1 MGRIKHSLDGTISRL
16 KGNGFLFEQLVRR
29 DFTHKYKRTV
39 FGMAWSV
46 LLPLLQLFI
55 MKIVFTQLLGRDIAH
70 FTIYLL
76 AGNIVMSY
84 YKEATNGGMTSLL
97 SNASIISKINVPK
110 YLFLLSKNVS
120 ALMNFGLTLIVFFVF
135 CIIDKIKF
143 GWHFFMLFYPIIC
156 LILLNIGV
164 GMILSALFVFF
175 RDMSYLYSVFLM
187 LLTYVSAIFYSIDKF
202 TAEQQRLFLLNPVYV
217 IIKYFRTIVID
228 GVIPSP
234 NYHLLC
240 LLYPVIAIIIGSII
254 YKLNNNKFIYYF

>member
-16 KGNGFLFEQLVRR
+16 KGNGFLFEQLVKR

-46 LLPLLQLFI
+46 ILPLLQLFI
-55 MKIVFTQLLGRDIAH
+55 MKMVFTRLLNRNMPH

-76 AGNIVMSY
+76 AGNIVMNY
-84 YKEATNGGMTSLL
+84 YKDATNGGMTCLL
-97 SNASIISKINVPK
+97 LNSSIISKINVPK

-135 CIIDKIKF
+135 CVIDKIQF
-143 GWHFFMLFYPIIC
+143 GWHFFAIIYPIIC

-164 GMILSALFVFF
+164 GMILSALYVFF

-187 LLTYVSAIFYSIDKF
+187 LLTYVSAIFYDIERF
-202 TAEQQRLFLLNPVYV
+202 TPEQQRLFLFNPVYV
-217 IIKYFRTIVID
+217 VIKYIRTVVID
-228 GVIPSP
+228 GMIPSF

-240 LLYPVIAIIIGSII
+240 ALYPAIFLIIGAVI

>member
-16 KGNGFLFEQLVRR
+16 KGNGFLFEQLVKR

-55 MKIVFTQLLGRDIAH
+55 MKIVFTQLLGRNIPH

-84 YKEATNGGMTSLL
+84 YKEATTGGMTSLL

-120 ALMNFGLTLIVFFVF
+120 ALLNFGLTLIVFFVF
-135 CIIDKIKF
+135 CIFDKIHF
-143 GWHFFMLFYPIIC
+143 GWHFFALVYPTIC
-156 LILLNIGV
+156 LIFLNIGV
-164 GMILSALFVFF
+164 GMILSALYVFF
-175 RDMSYLYSVFLM
+175 RDMTYLYSVFLM
-187 LLTYVSAIFYSIDKF
+187 LLTYVSAIFYSVDRF
-202 TAEQQRLFLLNPVYV
+202 TPEQQQLFLFNPVYV
-217 IIKYFRTIVID
+217 VIKYFRTVTID
-228 GVIPSP
+228 GVIPSF
-234 NYHLLC
+234 NYHMLC
-240 LLYPVIAIIIGSII
+240 ALYPAIFLIIGAII

>member
-1 MGRIKHSLDGTISRL
+1 MGRIKHSIDGTISRL
-16 KGNGFLFEQLVRR
+16 KGNGFLFEQLVKR
-29 DFTHKYKRTV
+29 DFTHKYKRTI

-55 MKIVFTQLLGRDIAH
+55 MKMVFTQLLRRPMEH

-76 AGNIVMSY
+76 SGNIVMSY

-120 ALMNFGLTLIVFFVF
+120 ALMNFGLTLIVYFIF
-135 CIIDKIKF
+135 CIIDHIIF
-143 GWHFFMLFYPIIC
+143 GWHFFMLLYPIMC
-156 LILLNIGV
+156 LILLNVGV
-164 GMILSALFVFF
+164 GMILSALYVFF

-187 LLTYVSAIFYSIDKF
+187 LLTYVSAIFYDIGSF
-202 TAEQQRLFLLNPVYV
+202 PAEQQRLFLLNPVYV
-217 IIKYFRTIVID
+217 IIKYFRTIVME

-234 NYHLLC
+234 SYHLLC
-240 LLYPVIAIIIGSII
+240 IAYPLVCILIGSII

>member
-39 FGMAWSV
+39 LGMAWSV
-46 LLPLLQLFI
+46 LLPLLQLFV
-55 MKIVFTQLLGRDIAH
+55 MKMVFQNFFGRTINH

-84 YKEATNGGMTSLL
+84 YREATTGGMTSLL
-97 SNASIISKINVPK
+97 SNQSIISKINVPK

-135 CIIDKIKF
+135 CIIDKIQF
-143 GWHFFMLFYPIIC
+143 GWHFFMLFYPVIC
-156 LILLNIGV
+156 LLLLNIGV
-164 GMILSALFVFF
+164 GMILSALYVFF

-187 LLTYVSAIFYSIDKF
+187 LLTYMSAIFYSIDSF
-202 TAEQQRLFLLNPVYV
+202 TPEQQQYFLLNPVYV
-217 IIKYFRTIVID
+217 IIKYIRTIVIE
-228 GVIPSP
+228 GVIPTGS
-234 NYHLLC
+234 YHLLC
-240 LLYPVIAIIIGSII
+240 AAYPILFITIGAII